1 MGLEGSTVTG
11 CYYDEIEEW
20 NVEMEKSSATKTEK
34 SDLKPCPF
42 CGNEP
47 ISYYIPPHEHYI
59 VDFPPFEGAG
69 YVECPHCDCGLS
81 AKTEEEA
88 IEKWNRRNGDERDGD
103 G

>member
-11 CYYDEIEEW
+11 RYYDEIAEW
-20 NVEMEKSSATKTEK
+20 KGDMNVKVMTE
-34 SDLKPCPF
+34 LKPCPF
-42 CGNEP
+42 CGGEP

-88 IEKWNRRNGDERDGD
+88 IEKWNRRNGGTDDGRSQAD
-103 G
+103 